1 MLQLTPDVNLSTT
14 KNMMSN
20 DGDQATLTATNFSG
34 GGTAPLYTFA
44 KNRAFT
50 QVLQAESASATYN
63 VTWSSLSV
71 GENWIYVRMKSNA
84 TCITTQTA
92 LDSILIVKTGISGL
106 VDPDFPGVRI
116 NSTPNPFRGQLML
129 SGLNAGKAYTITI
142 HNMQGR
148 QTFKM
153 RVGNRTTASLH
164 VPGYMAG
171 TYLLSIYDETKKRL
185 IGTIEIVKQ

>member
-1 MLQLTPDVNLSTT
+1 M
-14 KNMMSN
+14 
-20 DGDQATLTATNFSG
+20 
-34 GGTAPLYTFA
+34 YTFA
-44 KNRAFT
+44 KNRTFT
-50 QVLQAESASATYN
+50 QILQAESASATYN

-84 TCITTQTA
+84 NCIATQTA
-92 LDSILIVKTGISGL
+92 LDSILIVKTGMSGL

-116 NSTPNPFRGQLML
+116 NSTPNPFRGYLTL
-129 SGLNAGKAYTITI
+129 SGLNTGKSYTVTI

-153 RVGNRTTASLH
+153 RITGRNTANLNL
-164 VPGYMAG
+164 PGYMAG
-171 TYLLSIYDETKKRL
+171 TYLISIYDETKKRM